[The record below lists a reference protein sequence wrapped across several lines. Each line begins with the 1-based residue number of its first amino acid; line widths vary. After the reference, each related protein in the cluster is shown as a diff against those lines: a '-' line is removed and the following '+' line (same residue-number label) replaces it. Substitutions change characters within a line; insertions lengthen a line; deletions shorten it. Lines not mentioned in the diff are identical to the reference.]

1 MSVEN
6 IDDYRSNISDE
17 LLGEIKEQR
26 EALKLMIVDL
36 ELIKNKIDKLFP
48 ESLDKRFIRFFEE
61 KVKTATGIFNSILDM
76 RKEITK
82 SLKDEIEIRRK
93 LTGGIDEDFDNI
105 DIHKLASKIEKL
117 NKTKDK
123 LKEKVKNI

>member
-1 MSVEN
+1 
-6 IDDYRSNISDE
+6 
-17 LLGEIKEQR
+17 
-26 EALKLMIVDL
+26 
-36 ELIKNKIDKLFP
+36 
-48 ESLDKRFIRFFEE
+48 
-61 KVKTATGIFNSILDM
+61 M

>member
-17 LLGEIKEQR
+17 LLDEIKEQR

>member
-1 MSVEN
+1 ML
-6 IDDYRSNISDE
+6 Y
-17 LLGEIKEQR
+17 
-26 EALKLMIVDL
+26 MIVDL